1 MFGGFSFL
9 GFIYNNRKN
18 FLVLGVLVL
27 IWGFKVQLESYYYEW
42 HVKPVELR
50 DKEIAELKS
59 ELNIS
64 SIKIYSL
71 QSLLKK
77 SESDCKNRINELLTQ
92 NELSEFNQAIIEIEE
107 KNNAI
112 FVEINGTHGIFF

>member
-1 MFGGFSFL
+1 MFGVFSFL
-9 GFIYNNRKN
+9 GFVYNSRKY
-18 FLVLGVLVL
+18 FLALGVLVL
-27 IWGFKVQLESYYYEW
+27 LWGFKVQLESYYYEW
-42 HVKPVELR
+42 HVEPVELR
-50 DKEIAELKS
+50 DKEILELNS

-77 SESDCKNRINELLTQ
+77 SESDCENRINELLTQ
-92 NELSEFNQAIIEIEE
+92 NELSEFNQTIREIEE

-112 FVEINGTHGIFF
+112 FIDINGTHGIFF